1 MTNLTV
7 NGSFKEVGKQL
18 DENVPIE
25 EIKIKLKVSVPKPLH
40 ASWLMEAYNHLT
52 SAAVRDII
60 ANGWH
65 SPEITKAVSEGIE
78 GLENLDPFHLIDPL
92 VQQSNKILDP

>member
-40 ASWLMEAYNHLT
+40 ASWLM
-52 SAAVRDII
+52 
-60 ANGWH
+60 
-65 SPEITKAVSEGIE
+65 
-78 GLENLDPFHLIDPL
+78 
-92 VQQSNKILDP
+92 